1 MVRFNPECLYSLSE
15 LKEMLGDTVAVG
27 TFLRRLGLKRGRIFK
42 RAVWGFEILDAARE
56 ARSRPEAAIS
66 PVPMPVPPRSRGS
79 RSATEPLTLDEVR
92 TKHK

>member
-15 LKEMLGDTVAVG
+15 LKEMLGGTVALE
-27 TFLRRLGLKRGRIFK
+27 TFLRRLGLTRGRIFRK
-42 RAVWGFEILDAARE
+42 AVWGFEILDSARE

-66 PVPMPVPPRSRGS
+66 PVPMPVPPRPRGS
-79 RSATEPLTLDEVR
+79 KAATEPLTLDEVR